1 MQEQLKNT
9 SQSSGLGDGDR
20 SEPTT
25 PTPRHGG
32 LSRTASDERSFFST
46 KSSFTESRTSWL
58 KRSLSIHHSSKKFSF
73 NSFVSRRRPSREGS
87 VDRVKTNRRPS
98 REGSV
103 DRVKRCPS
111 REGSADRVKT
121 NRPMPKHV
129 IDDGVVVP
137 SFAYDKLADVSS
149 KPIGHGNQALVYS
162 CRVPFGRH
170 GGERMALKVLRP
182 ELAASQFE
190 VHAFVREANFLARLS
205 HANVVSTLGCGT
217 TSEGLPCLLVDWVE
231 SDASRA
237 MRLDVVDFD
246 AGARRA
252 ARRAWPSGRRVALIR
267 DLAAAL
273 AFLHGGEAIPGG
285 TIVLHRDVKPDNMG
299 LTGRGQLKLLDFG
312 LAVALQK
319 TAATTREAYELTGG
333 AGTRRYMAP
342 ECAAAVFPYGV
353 AADTYSLGIVAREI
367 FALRGKPFAGFDVD
381 DHTRRVVHGGERPSL
396 PPGWDP
402 RIAALLPRAWA
413 ARPADRCDA
422 ADVAAGLAAVLA
434 APATTDAGAVV
445 DPLPDD
451 EATGACC
458 VVS

>member
-1 MQEQLKNT
+1 MHD
-9 SQSSGLGDGDR
+9 SGLGDGDR

-25 PTPRHGG
+25 PTHRHGG
-32 LSRTASDERSFFST
+32 LSRTASSEQSFFS
-46 KSSFTESRTSWL
+46 SSLTESRSSWL
-58 KRSLSIHHSSKKFSF
+58 KRRLSVRHSAPTSLE
-73 NSFVSRRRPSREGS
+73 NS
-87 VDRVKTNRRPS
+87 VDH
-98 REGSV
+98 
-103 DRVKRCPS
+103 
-111 REGSADRVKT
+111 VKT
-121 NRPMPKHV
+121 NRPMPKHI
-129 IDDGVVVP
+129 IDDGFVVP
-137 SFAYDKLADVSS
+137 SFAADELADVSS

-170 GGERMALKVLRP
+170 VGERMALKVLRP
-182 ELAASQFE
+182 ELAASEFE
-190 VHAFVREANFLARLS
+190 MHAFVREANFLARLS

-237 MRLDVVDFD
+237 MHLDVVASD

-252 ARRAWPSGRRVALIR
+252 AQRAWPSSRRVALLR

-299 LTGRGQLKLLDFG
+299 LTGLGQLKLLDFG
-312 LAVALQK
+312 LAVALEK
-319 TAATTREAYELTGG
+319 TDATTRETYELTGG

-342 ECAAAVFPYGV
+342 ECAALCPYGV
-353 AADTYSLGIVAREI
+353 AADTYSMAIVAHEI
-367 FALRGKPFAGFDVD
+367 FTLRGKPFAGFNVNE
-381 DHTRRVVHGGERPSL
+381 HARRVVDGGERPSL

-402 RIAALLPRAWA
+402 RIVALLPRAWA

-422 ADVAAGLAAVLA
+422 ADVAAGLAAVLS

-445 DPLPDD
+445 DPLREN
-451 EATGACC
+451 EATACC
-458 VVS
+458 VVA

>member
-1 MQEQLKNT
+1 MPGAKPLVMPPSQEQLKNT

-20 SEPTT
+20 SEPAT

-58 KRSLSIHHSSKKFSF
+58 KRSLSVHHSSRKFSF

-87 VDRVKTNRRPS
+87 V
-98 REGSV
+98 
-103 DRVKRCPS
+103 
-111 REGSADRVKT
+111 DRVKT

-149 KPIGHGNQALVYS
+149 KPVGHGNQALVYS

-299 LTGRGQLKLLDFG
+299 LTGLGQLKLLDFG
-312 LAVALQK
+312 LAVALEK

-342 ECAAAVFPYGV
+342 ECAAARFPYGV
-353 AADTYSLGIVAREI
+353 AADTYSLGIVAHEI
-367 FALRGKPFAGFDVD
+367 FTLRGKPFAGFDVD

-422 ADVAAGLAAVLA
+422 ADVAAGLGAVLA

-445 DPLPDD
+445 DPLPEN